1 MNTASTQ
8 PPRHR
13 ATNRDIKLQAVS
25 LVIAAALSLGVA
37 GCERV
42 QYRSTLPPS
51 GQVYGQ
57 WNNFFL
63 FGLVG
68 DALILPN
75 AVCPQGVY
83 GVDVYHSFGNLVLTA
98 LTIGLYSPTT
108 AEIRCAA
115 HGSPVGRRGDRAP
128 ARAASAP
135 SPAAATD
142 ASPST
147 RAAAPRARS
156 ATSRT
161 TTEATAPQARSATSP
176 ITAEEGR

>member
-1 MNTASTQ
+1 M
-8 PPRHR
+8 
-13 ATNRDIKLQAVS
+13 S
-25 LVIAAALSLGVA
+25 LAIAAALSLGVA

-75 AVCPQGVY
+75 TVCPQGVY

-115 HGSPVGRRGDRAP
+115 HGSPVGRQGDRAP

-135 SPAAATD
+135 SPAGATD
-142 ASPST
+142 ASPS
-147 RAAAPRARS
+147 AQVA
-156 ATSRT
+156 
-161 TTEATAPQARSATSP
+161 APQARGATSP